1 MESVASSWFGNLT
14 RLRFRSG
21 AGDDQSEMSAGTA
34 PPCRRSSAVA
44 NENVRRRVLLC
55 TLSGRTHGRLELSQR
70 LLSIMVRQTII
81 EFIIGS
87 RIRDFG
93 ADLGPNAADLGPLI

>member
-1 MESVASSWFGNLT
+1 
-14 RLRFRSG
+14 
-21 AGDDQSEMSAGTA
+21 
-34 PPCRRSSAVA
+34 
-44 NENVRRRVLLC
+44 
-55 TLSGRTHGRLELSQR
+55 
-70 LLSIMVRQTII
+70 MVRQTII